1 LGEATTPEGIFS
13 VVLNLVSLPP
23 RMVMRALDDL
33 HAIAQTARALP
44 EIEARIL
51 ERVAEIQVQFE
62 QALEIGRSLDS
73 RGGELTELGARLD
86 AHAAAFLELSTGLD
100 EMNRSAE
107 AMAAV
112 AEPLHGAAERLGRI
126 VDRLPGG
133 RAARPVDPDQAG

>member
-1 LGEATTPEGIFS
+1 M
-13 VVLNLVSLPP
+13 VL
-23 RMVMRALDDL
+23 RALDDL
-33 HAIAQTARALP
+33 HTLATTARSLP

-51 ERVAEIQVQFE
+51 DRVGEIQEQFG
-62 QALEIGRSLDS
+62 QALEIGRSLEA
-73 RGGELTELGARLD
+73 RGRELHELGRQLD
-86 AHAAAFLELSTGLD
+86 ARAAEFLAMGAGLD

-133 RAARPVDPDQAG
+133 RAPREV

>member
-1 LGEATTPEGIFS
+1 MII
-13 VVLNLVSLPP
+13 
-23 RMVMRALDDL
+23 RALDDL
-33 HAIAQTARALP
+33 HAVAEAARALP

-51 ERVAEIQVQFE
+51 ERVAEIQAQFE
-62 QALEIGRSLDS
+62 EALEIGRSLDS
-73 RGGELTELGARLD
+73 RGGELTALGERLD
-86 AHAAAFLELSTGLD
+86 RHATEFLELSTGLD

-133 RAARPVDPDQAG
+133 RAPRSDQAG

>member
-1 LGEATTPEGIFS
+1 
-13 VVLNLVSLPP
+13 VLSLVTLPP

-33 HAIAQTARALP
+33 HSIAVAARALP

-51 ERVAEIQVQFE
+51 ARVAEIQEQFE
-62 QALEIGRSLDS
+62 QALEIGRSLDA
-73 RGGELTELGARLD
+73 RGGELTALGEKLD

-133 RAARPVDPDQAG
+133 RAARPDQTG

>member
-1 LGEATTPEGIFS
+1 
-13 VVLNLVSLPP
+13 VLSLVTLPP

-33 HAIAQTARALP
+33 HSLAVAARALP

-51 ERVAEIQVQFE
+51 ARVAEIQEQFD
-62 QALEIGRSLDS
+62 QALEIGRSLDA
-73 RGGELTELGARLD
+73 RGGELTALGEKLD
-86 AHAAAFLELSTGLD
+86 AHAAACLELSTGLD

-133 RAARPVDPDQAG
+133 RVARSDQTG